1 MASSNNNINLN
12 NLDVVE
18 LDYANL
24 KASLKNFLKGQSQ
37 FKDYDYDGPNMA
49 TLLRLL
55 AYNTYINAFYTNM
68 ALSEAHLDSAQLRSS
83 ILSHAKT
90 LNYLPRSRR
99 SSQATVSVTFEAT
112 GASQPYTI
120 PKGSTF
126 SAVVKNTSYTFS
138 TPESIIISSANTTFN
153 FTTDI
158 YEGFF
163 VQDSYILEGSDGETF
178 RITNQNVDTSSL
190 TVTVFEDG
198 DSVGD
203 VYVFRNT
210 LLDLNEESK
219 VFFLQTNENGFY
231 EVVFGDN
238 IIGRRPRVGSAIT
251 LDYRLAVGPDS
262 DGAKAFGIDFDPTG
276 TDELSS
282 SPIVTTVSVS
292 KNGSIEESDESIRYF
307 APRAFQVQERTVI
320 NSDYSVALRSAYP
333 EINVVYAY
341 GGEEADPPQMG
352 KVFIAVDL
360 TDIEGLP
367 DSKVREYGNFLR
379 RRSPF
384 GIDPIFIEPDYLYL
398 DIETLVRYNVNI
410 TTNSTERIATVVQ
423 NALVSYRDTF
433 LDDFAVT
440 ARKSEIT
447 RTIDFA
453 DVSIVS
459 NISDIR
465 MYKRLQ
471 NIVYGVPSNYVI
483 EFDIPIRDTLPKL
496 EGSSHLPNREHAIGS
511 DPFYVNG
518 IEVKLEDTGTDT
530 AGGTGIIRLVQRTNG
545 LDVEVARVGT
555 IDYST
560 GAIKLTNLNI
570 QSFEGSFI
578 NIYAYPKDA
587 DITAAK
593 NTILTIEPSNI
604 DVSVEQIRIEE

>member
-99 SSQATVSVTFEAT
+99 SSQAKVRVTFEAT
-112 GASQPYTI
+112 GASQPYTV

-138 TPESIIISSANTTFN
+138 LPESLILSSANNTFT
-153 FTTDI
+153 FESDV
-158 YEGFF
+158 YEGFY
-163 VQDSYILEGSDGETF
+163 VQDSYVMEGTDGETF
-178 RITNQNVDTSSL
+178 RITNQSVDTSSL

-203 VYVFRNT
+203 TYVFRNN
-210 LLDLNEESK
+210 LLDLTELSK
-219 VFFLQTNENGFY
+219 VFFLQTNENGYY
-231 EVVFGDN
+231 EVIFGDN
-238 IIGRRPRVGSAIT
+238 VIGKKPAVGSSIV
-251 LDYRLAVGPDS
+251 LDYRLATGPDA
-262 DGAKAFGIDFDPTG
+262 DGAKAFGIDFDPTFS
-276 TDELSS
+276 DELNST
-282 SPIVTTVSVS
+282 PVVTTLQVS
-292 KNGSIEESDESIRYF
+292 KNGSDVELDESIRYF
-307 APRAFQVQERTVI
+307 APRSFQVQERTVV
-320 NSDYSVALRSAYP
+320 NSDYSIALRAAYP

-352 KVFIAVDL
+352 KVLIAVDL

-367 DSKVREYGNFLR
+367 DSKIREYTNFLR

-384 GIDPIFIEPDYLYL
+384 GIDPIFVSPDYLYL
-398 DIETLVRYNVNI
+398 DIKSTVRYNVNI
-410 TTNSTERIATVVQ
+410 TTNSTERIATLVE
-423 NALVSYRDTF
+423 NALIEYRDNF
-433 LDDFAVT
+433 LNDFAVS
-440 ARKSEIT
+440 ARESELA
-447 RTIDFA
+447 RVIDFA

-459 NISDIR
+459 NLLDVR
-465 MYKRLQ
+465 AYKRLQ
-471 NIVYGVPSNYVI
+471 NIQLGTPSNYTI
-483 EFDIPIRDTLPKL
+483 EFNLAIRDTLPQNASVTH
-496 EGSSHLPNREHAIGS
+496 GVNREHALRS
-511 DPFYVNG
+511 DTFTSNG
-518 IEVKLEDTGTDT
+518 VEVFLEDTGTT
-530 AGGTGIIRLVQRTNG
+530 TEGGTGEIRMIQRQNG
-545 LDVEVARVGT
+545 QDREVGRVGT
-555 IDYST
+555 INYAT
-560 GAIKLTNLNI
+560 GLVTLSSLNI
-570 QSFEGSFI
+570 STYSGSFI
-578 NIYAYPKDA
+578 NVYVYPKDA

-593 NTILTIEPSNI
+593 NTILTIEPANI
-604 DVSVEQIRIEE
+604 DIDVEQIRIEG